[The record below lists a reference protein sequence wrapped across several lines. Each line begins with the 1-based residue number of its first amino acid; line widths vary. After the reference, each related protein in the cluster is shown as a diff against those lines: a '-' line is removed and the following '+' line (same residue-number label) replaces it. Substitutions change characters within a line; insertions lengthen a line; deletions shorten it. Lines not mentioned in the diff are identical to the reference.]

1 VRTTTIANIPPFPA
15 VALRVLDLLSAEDVR
30 FEQLA
35 EAIDSDPLFSAKIL
49 RVANS
54 PLFGH
59 RAEVD
64 SVHYAIVT
72 LGLSHVQ
79 ALTMS
84 VATATYMSAS
94 LKTEELQRCWH
105 HSVASAAI
113 FRSLARALSL
123 PADRAY
129 TAGLLH
135 DIGRLGLL
143 VAYPREYA
151 AMLRDSGDDP
161 HALLGR
167 EMELFG
173 VDHCEAGQFL
183 VEQWGLPSAFGP
195 IASQHHL
202 KPSGETSEW
211 LKASYLACQMA
222 DSMGFSVIKPCQ
234 VSEFGGLCEML
245 PAAARQRFQ
254 DEAEALKAVIDLG
267 ISAHD
272 STVSSPPEPAVR
284 GGDPD
289 EPQPEVLPAPG
300 AGSGDPEPAQPASTL
315 STQAAWKPTTVAAI
329 VVVLAAIF
337 IGILILMR

>member
-1 VRTTTIANIPPFPA
+1 VRNTALANIPAFPA

-30 FEQLA
+30 FDKLA
-35 EAIDSDPLFSAKIL
+35 EVIDSDPLFSAQIL

-59 RAEVD
+59 RAQVE
-64 SVHYAIVT
+64 SVRYAIVT

-84 VATATYMSAS
+84 VATATYMRAS

-105 HSVASAAI
+105 HSVASATI
-113 FRSLARALSL
+113 YRSLARALSL

-151 AMLRDSGDDP
+151 AMLRGSGDEP
-161 HALLGR
+161 HVLLER
-167 EMELFG
+167 EVELFG

-183 VEQWGLPSAFGP
+183 IEQWGLPSVFGP
-195 IASQHHL
+195 IAGQHHV

-211 LKASYLACQMA
+211 LKAAYLACQMA
-222 DSMGFSVIKPCQ
+222 DSLGFSVIKPCQ
-234 VSEFGGLCEML
+234 APEFGSLCEML
-245 PAAARQRFQ
+245 PPAARRSLQ
-254 DEAEALKAVIDLG
+254 DEAEALKSLVDLG
-267 ISAHD
+267 VSAHNA
-272 STVSSPPEPAVR
+272 TVASPPEPAVT
-284 GGDPD
+284 GLSSTSPSQ
-289 EPQPEVLPAPG
+289 ECCPAPDIDPG
-300 AGSGDPEPAQPASTL
+300 ALDPPPAAGTPSTP
-315 STQAAWKPTTVAAI
+315 TAWKPIAVAAM
-329 VVVLAAIF
+329 VVLLVAVSIAI
-337 IGILILMR
+337 LLLSW